1 MFYVKWSVWKRI
13 NNDLRHVIDFWLEF
27 KRVTCKSD
35 DLIKRNALWF
45 FRSHTFSYICHSEMF
60 VFRILCHLH
69 TCVLNWVTERFWCEE
84 VKLFLLGKFETLS
97 VCLSFS
103 LSPLPPSIPPSSPLP
118 SSLPPPP
125 PSLPCSLPHSSLF
138 SLFFTGNEVSEVHSA
153 GTLQCLGGKLY
164 TESRRQLLRKDWEGK
179 LVFRKHDN

>member
-103 LSPLPPSIPPSSPLP
+103 LSPLPPSIRPSSPLLP
-118 SSLPPPP
+118 SLHPSLLPLLPSLALSLIRLCLVFSSLGTRFLRYTPLVL
-125 PSLPCSLPHSSLF
+125 SNAWGENYTLSHGGNYF
-138 SLFFTGNEVSEVHSA
+138 EKTGKEN
-153 GTLQCLGGKLY
+153 
-164 TESRRQLLRKDWEGK
+164 
-179 LVFRKHDN
+179 